1 MESITD
7 AKILS
12 KVLRNH
18 LNNDELQTIQR
29 KQIVLKQNS
38 EDELDVE
45 ERSSP
50 ISKIPEEQHEMDEN
64 EEEEIPPLKDID
76 SGNVSPESIPINSFR
91 ADSRL
96 SNITPINVYTPNTF
110 RREQQN
116 QQDNEQVDFE

>member
-1 MESITD
+1 MESITN

-29 KQIVLKQNS
+29 KQILLKQDS
-38 EDELDVE
+38 EDEVDVE
-45 ERSSP
+45 ERLSP
-50 ISKIPEEQHEMDEN
+50 ISKVSEERHENDEN
-64 EEEEIPPLKDID
+64 EEEEIPTLKDID

-91 ADSRL
+91 GDSRL
-96 SNITPINVYTPNTF
+96 SDTTSINVYTPNTF

-116 QQDNEQVDFE
+116 LRDDEQADIE

>member
-1 MESITD
+1 MESITN

-29 KQIVLKQNS
+29 KQILLKQDS
-38 EDELDVE
+38 EDEVDVE
-45 ERSSP
+45 ERLSP
-50 ISKIPEEQHEMDEN
+50 ISKVPEERHEIDEN

-96 SNITPINVYTPNTF
+96 SITTPINVYTPNTF

-116 QQDNEQVDFE
+116 QQDNEKVDFE

>member
-1 MESITD
+1 MGSITN
-7 AKILS
+7 ARILT
-12 KVLRNH
+12 KALRNH

-38 EDELDVE
+38 EDAVDLE
-45 ERSSP
+45 ERLSP
-50 ISKIPEEQHEMDEN
+50 ISKVPEDQNEIDVN

-91 ADSRL
+91 GDSRL
-96 SNITPINVYTPNTF
+96 SNTTPINVYTPNTF

-116 QQDNEQVDFE
+116 QQDDDQVDLE